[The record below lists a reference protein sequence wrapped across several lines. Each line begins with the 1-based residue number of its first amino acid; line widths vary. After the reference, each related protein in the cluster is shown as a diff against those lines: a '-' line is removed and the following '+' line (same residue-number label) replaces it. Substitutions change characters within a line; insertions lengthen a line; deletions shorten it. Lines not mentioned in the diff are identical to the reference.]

1 MTALILGVAAHAVA
15 PTVGHGHSTVLTA
28 VASAVPFFSDDS
40 GGALIV
46 TGVPP
51 AAFPL
56 RAGNWLL
63 SASCDGKL
71 LGSVVPSSATVRLS
85 LNLYGLNP
93 GASQLDVVLTK
104 DGVAWAQTR
113 AVITLAPPK
122 AGLAAVALDHD
133 AGRGLFVGE
142 RGKALP
148 FVPFGA

>member
-1 MTALILGVAAHAVA
+1 M
-15 PTVGHGHSTVLTA
+15 TA

-40 GGALIV
+40 RRRADRDWCPRPLH
-46 TGVPP
+46 
-51 AAFPL
+51 FL
-56 RAGNWLL
+56 RAGKWLL
-63 SASCDGKL
+63 SASWDGKL

-85 LNLYGLNP
+85 LNLYELNP

-133 AGRGLFVGE
+133 AGRGLFVGGE